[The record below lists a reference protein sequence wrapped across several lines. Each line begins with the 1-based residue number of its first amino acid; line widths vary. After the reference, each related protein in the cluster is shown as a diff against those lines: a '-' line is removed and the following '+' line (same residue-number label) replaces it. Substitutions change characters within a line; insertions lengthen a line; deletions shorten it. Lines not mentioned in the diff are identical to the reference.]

1 MTTLFLSYATA
12 DIEHLGLLR
21 EGIEMLHYTLWIDRN
36 LDPGHVWWEDILE
49 QIRNCDAVIVAV
61 SPALVESDAASR
73 ERWYARQLG
82 KPVLPVIVAPVKNE
96 VLPADLATI
105 QFVDLI
111 SPDQKGGFRLS
122 NALAALPPAPPLPDP
137 LPEPPPAPISYMS
150 SIADA
155 VRAPELSKQDQKV
168 IVSDLRGAM
177 ERPKEHDAALE
188 LLKEMAQRR
197 DLFAEVDREVI
208 RLITEDEKLNSLK
221 PDSEPGGPFLPPIP
235 EPKPKAAPRAR
246 LGLIVAAAAA
256 AIVLIAAFAIFRSA
270 ADPTSSPNT
279 VSTSTPTFSPVAP
292 TPSDPA
298 TPTETTTSAPSE
310 PLVALDY
317 TEGRQGQVLTLTG
330 IDFIPGE
337 VLTVYDPVTETKVAV
352 DVAGS
357 FQLDLDTSTWPCDY
371 EYKLRIEDAL
381 NTVISV
387 KNYTLYC

>member
-1 MTTLFLSYATA
+1 MRNLFLSYATA

-21 EGIEMLHYTLWIDRN
+21 EGIEMLHYNLWMDRN

-61 SPALVESDAASR
+61 SPALVESDAAAR

-82 KPVLPVIVAPVKNE
+82 KPLLPVLVAPVKNE

-111 SPDQKGGFRLS
+111 SPDQRAGFRLS
-122 NALAALPPAPPLPDP
+122 NALAALPPAPPLPNP
-137 LPEPPPAPISYMS
+137 LPDPPPAPISYMS
-150 SIADA
+150 GIADA
-155 VRAPELSKQDQKV
+155 VRAPELSRQDQKV

-197 DLFAEVDREVI
+197 DLFAEVDREVTRI
-208 RLITEDEKLNSLK
+208 LTEDEKLNSPK
-221 PDSEPGGPFLPPIP
+221 PGSESVLFLPTIP
-235 EPKPKAAPRAR
+235 GEPKPAPRAR
-246 LGLIVAAAAA
+246 LWLIVAAAAV
-256 AIVLIAAFAIFRSA
+256 AIVLIAAFAIFQSTSVPSPSSNNVA
-270 ADPTSSPNT
+270 TSTPTSSPAA
-279 VSTSTPTFSPVAP
+279 S

-298 TPTETTTSAPSE
+298 TPTEATTSAPSA

-317 TEGRQGQVLTLTG
+317 TEGRQGQVVTLTG

-337 VLTVYDPVTETKVAV
+337 VLTVYDPVTETKVVV

-357 FQLDLDTSTWPCDY
+357 FQLALDTSTWECDY
-371 EYKLRIEDAL
+371 NYELRVEDAL

-387 KNYTLYC
+387 KKYTVYC